1 MQRVLTGKV
10 RFNGF
15 TDEWKTVRLGDIA
28 TITSAGVDK
37 KIKDDEKQVRL
48 LNYLDVFNRNK
59 LYDNEITFITT
70 ANNRQIEK
78 CDIKKGDLF
87 ITPSS
92 EDRKG
97 IAKSAVAMEDFN
109 NVVYSY
115 HIIRLRFNRNI
126 DLKFKSYMCDT
137 ELFHRQAYRLC
148 DGSGQR
154 YVISLDTFREM
165 EIYIPTSIEE
175 QKRIAELLSAIDD
188 EIDNLKK
195 QLELR
200 RLQKKGLMQRLLTG
214 EVRV

>member
-1 MQRVLTGKV
+1 M
-10 RFNGF
+10 RFKGF
-15 TDEWKTVRLGDIA
+15 TDEWETVRLGDLA

-37 KIKDDEKQVRL
+37 KINTDEKKVRL

-59 LYDNEITFITT
+59 LYDNEISFITS
-70 ANNRQIEK
+70 ANDTQIEK
-78 CDIKKGDLF
+78 CNIKKGDLF

-92 EDRKG
+92 EDREG
-97 IAKSAVAMEDFN
+97 IAKSAVAMEDFD

-115 HIIRLRFNRNI
+115 HIIRLRFNKEI

-154 YVISLDTFREM
+154 YVISLGTFREM
-165 EIYIPTSIEE
+165 KIYIPTSIEE
-175 QKRIAELLSAIDD
+175 QRKIGEFLSTIDN

-200 RLQKKGLMQRLLTG
+200 KQQKKGLMQKLLTG